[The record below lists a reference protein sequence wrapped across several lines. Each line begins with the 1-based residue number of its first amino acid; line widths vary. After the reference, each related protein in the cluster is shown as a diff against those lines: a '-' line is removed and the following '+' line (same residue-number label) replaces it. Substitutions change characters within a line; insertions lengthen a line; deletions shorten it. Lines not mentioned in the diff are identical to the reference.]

1 MRWYGWVMRLALF
14 CAVWPKVALAAN
26 FWSGFSPHAHF
37 AGEFVGNF
45 AGGLARGGTG
55 TAYFDGGLDWDS
67 TAAGA
72 YPGGKFVLRYLAVD
86 TGEPDQLYVGDV
98 QGVSN
103 LTTDYNIS
111 RLYKLYYRQS
121 LGPVTARLG
130 LLNANDYFD
139 TVGTA
144 SYLLCPS
151 YGIFPVWSSNLPGS
165 STYPFSSLGAM
176 VALGGDH
183 HLLEADVFGADAMH
197 PYRQP
202 FTHGALMLLQYTQ
215 AGKLGAGD
223 YTIKLGAFRN
233 RQNAQLAPRL
243 GPQTSGFF
251 GAMEYR
257 FDALGLNWGAFLVG
271 GGAPKP
277 VNAVPW
283 YAGAG
288 LRVKNWFPNHPDD
301 VLSAG
306 ASRVS
311 LRGLPHAETNY
322 EVTGIFALG
331 PGVKLQPD
339 LQVIVHPGGQL
350 PTALVGILRVDIDL
364 VQWAKSQGVAL

>member
-1 MRWYGWVMRLALF
+1 MRGYGWVLSWVLF
-14 CAVWPKVALAAN
+14 YATLSPAAAAAS
-26 FWSGFSPHAHF
+26 FWGAFTPHAHF
-37 AGEFVGNF
+37 EGEFVGNF

-55 TAYFDGGLDWDS
+55 TAYFEGGFDWDS
-67 TAAGA
+67 EVAGA
-72 YPGGKFVLRYLAVD
+72 YPGGKVVARYLAVD
-86 TGEPDQLYVGDV
+86 TGQPDQLYVGDA

-121 LGPVTARLG
+121 LGSFTARVG

-139 TVGTA
+139 TVDTA

-176 VALGGDH
+176 VAIGGDH
-183 HLLEADVFGADAMH
+183 HLLEAGVFGADAMH
-197 PYRQP
+197 PYRRP
-202 FTHGALMLLQYTQ
+202 LTHGALMLLQYTQ
-215 AGKLGAGD
+215 AGTLGAGD
-223 YTIKLGAFRN
+223 YTVKLGAFRN
-233 RQNAQLAPRL
+233 RQTAALAAQL

-251 GAMEYR
+251 GATEYR
-257 FDALGLNWGAFLVG
+257 FHALGLNWGAFLVG
-271 GGAPKP
+271 GGAPKS

-283 YAGAG
+283 YAGGG
-288 LRVKNWFPNHPDD
+288 LRLKHWFPGRPED

-306 ASRVS
+306 FSRVS

-322 EVTGIFALG
+322 ELTGIFAIG
-331 PGVKLQPD
+331 PGVTLQPD
-339 LQVIVHPGGQL
+339 MQVIVHPGGKL
-350 PTALVGILRVDIDL
+350 PTALVGILRLDIDL
-364 VQWAKSQGVAL
+364 VSLAKSQGVAL